1 MKVYLFSE
9 AGSYLGLHAVS
20 DANGE
25 VSFAVPPGT
34 FKIRADYLGY
44 KWWSDPVAVTT
55 DTVLE
60 IPINQDDVTITVSG
74 TGPLKG
80 LKVYL
85 FSPSGA
91 YLGRYKITNDAG
103 QAIFNLPAQPYKVRV
118 DYLGQKYWSAEF
130 AGNSVDVMIPMAEV
144 DITVLG
150 NNLGIEGVTVY
161 AFNATKSYLGV
172 NARTDANGVAI
183 FTLPVGDYLFRADYQ
198 KNQYWSDT
206 TTVVANQINFFN
218 INTGG
223 GTFHFKVLRTEDKG
237 LSGIK
242 CYVFNENG
250 SYIGLNAVTDA
261 NGLVNF
267 DLSNG
272 TYKFRVDYLGYQ
284 FWSKTINIPY
294 DDSAELII
302 PHQTVTID
310 VLGEYLKPQSIAIA
324 GIKVYL
330 FTESGKYLNKYQITD
345 NQGQVNFTLPQQAY
359 KVRAD
364 YLKAKYW
371 SKKFIWENTAI
382 TIPMGLSQI
391 QVQNNASNPLENIK
405 IYVFTPHG
413 NYLGLNQTTSIDG
426 MVEFIL
432 PQGQYKFRADYQG
445 KHFWSEIQTVTANTI
460 TNTIINTGGGI
471 FNFKLLK
478 GVNLPLSNIKCYVF
492 NRKGSYLR
500 IYANTDSDGNAK
512 FDLSTG
518 DYKIRVDYL
527 GYQFWSPI
535 YTLPDVKSAS
545 LTIDHQKILLNI
557 LAGYNN
563 NIIPINGVKTYL
575 FSKLGSYLRQSKYT
589 NENGQ
594 VNFNLP
600 NKTYKVRID
609 YFKSQYWSPEF
620 QFENQLDIIIPH
632 GEIILHATQ
641 NGENIANA
649 RVYVFSA
656 TGSYL
661 NQHAVTDQNGEIAF
675 LLPVKDYKFRVD
687 YNGKQYWSNVINIL
701 ADTDISVEMDL
712 YNK

>member
-1 MKVYLFSE
+1 M
-9 AGSYLGLHAVS
+9 
-20 DANGE
+20 
-25 VSFAVPPGT
+25 
-34 FKIRADYLGY
+34 
-44 KWWSDPVAVTT
+44 
-55 DTVLE
+55 
-60 IPINQDDVTITVSG
+60 
-74 TGPLKG
+74 
-80 LKVYL
+80 
-85 FSPSGA
+85 
-91 YLGRYKITNDAG
+91 
-103 QAIFNLPAQPYKVRV
+103 
-118 DYLGQKYWSAEF
+118 
-130 AGNSVDVMIPMAEV
+130 
-144 DITVLG
+144 
-150 NNLGIEGVTVY
+150 
-161 AFNATKSYLGV
+161 
-172 NARTDANGVAI
+172 
-183 FTLPVGDYLFRADYQ
+183 
-198 KNQYWSDT
+198 
-206 TTVVANQINFFN
+206 
-218 INTGG
+218 
-223 GTFHFKVLRTEDKG
+223 
-237 LSGIK
+237 
-242 CYVFNENG
+242 
-250 SYIGLNAVTDA
+250 
-261 NGLVNF
+261 
-267 DLSNG
+267 
-272 TYKFRVDYLGYQ
+272 
-284 FWSKTINIPY
+284 
-294 DDSAELII
+294 
-302 PHQTVTID
+302 
-310 VLGEYLKPQSIAIA
+310 
-324 GIKVYL
+324 
-330 FTESGKYLNKYQITD
+330 
-345 NQGQVNFTLPQQAY
+345 
-359 KVRAD
+359 
-364 YLKAKYW
+364 
-371 SKKFIWENTAI
+371 
-382 TIPMGLSQI
+382 
-391 QVQNNASNPLENIK
+391 
-405 IYVFTPHG
+405 
-413 NYLGLNQTTSIDG
+413 
-426 MVEFIL
+426 
-432 PQGQYKFRADYQG
+432 
-445 KHFWSEIQTVTANTI
+445 
-460 TNTIINTGGGI
+460 
-471 FNFKLLK
+471 
-478 GVNLPLSNIKCYVF
+478 PLSNIKCYVF

-535 YTLPDVKSAS
+535 YTLPDVKYAS